1 MKSPEVRLT
10 HGGTAEKHG
19 FFSQGDF
26 RTKIAILPY
35 IWDTNLVDKV
45 RTGRVPGCLR
55 SIERNDQNG
64 SLLLGC
70 LLLGNS

>member
-1 MKSPEVRLT
+1 MRKCCGVVKSLKVRLT

-35 IWDTNLVDKV
+35 IWNTNLVDQV
-45 RTGRVPGCLR
+45 
-55 SIERNDQNG
+55 
-64 SLLLGC
+64 
-70 LLLGNS
+70 